1 MCGTAY
7 YLNKIEMESKPPKI
21 KTDGT
26 ANPVTLTLGDKLKII
41 DELEASAVRNFAET
55 GRKYKVSRPTI
66 SKLWKDRESVKKDG
80 LETENK
86 EKEKDLSKKRMLN
99 EDCCLRKGGNHAIS
113 GRVWRAQ
120 FSPFTAY
127 SIYSLRL
134 FLRERSA

>member
-1 MCGTAY
+1 MA
-7 YLNKIEMESKPPKI
+7 SKPPKI

-80 LETENK
+80 LETGNK
-86 EKEKDLSKKRMLN
+86 ERKRK
-99 EDCCLRKGGNHAIS
+99 R
-113 GRVWRAQ
+113 
-120 FSPFTAY
+120 PFN
-127 SIYSLRL
+127 
-134 FLRERSA
+134 

>member
-1 MCGTAY
+1 M
-7 YLNKIEMESKPPKI
+7 

-41 DELEASAVRNFAET
+41 DELEGSAVRNLAET

-86 EKEKDLSKKRMLN
+86 ERKRKRSFKEEDNEQGLKIWLDQKNEQHARVNAPVLKEKAICV
-99 EDCCLRKGGNHAIS
+99 CCLRKGGNHAIS
-113 GRVWRAQ
+113 GRMWRAQ
-120 FSPFTAY
+120 FF
-127 SIYSLRL
+127 SLGG
-134 FLRERSA
+134 FF

>member
-7 YLNKIEMESKPPKI
+7 HLNKIEMESKPPKI

-66 SKLWKDRESVKKDG
+66 SILKNWS
-80 LETENK
+80 NQ
-86 EKEKDLSKKRMLN
+86 
-99 EDCCLRKGGNHAIS
+99 A
-113 GRVWRAQ
+113 
-120 FSPFTAY
+120 
-127 SIYSLRL
+127 
-134 FLRERSA
+134 

>member
-1 MCGTAY
+1 MA
-7 YLNKIEMESKPPKI
+7 SKPPKI

-80 LETENK
+80 LETGNK
-86 EKEKDLSKKRMLN
+86 ERKRKRPFKEEDVERGLKIWLDQKN
-99 EDCCLRKGGNHAIS
+99 EQHMS
-113 GRVWRAQ
+113 
-120 FSPFTAY
+120 
-127 SIYSLRL
+127 YSLSYFMMIIDVYVL
-134 FLRERSA
+134 F